1 MLRLPARRDSGL
13 PAGEIKYQAGVFVIL
28 PGLHSES
35 NPCLRGTTPTM
46 MEGVQV
52 PVPVDDDDPN
62 AEGSREGGSPQKKGR
77 KNDQNITLDM
87 LKEVLAAE
95 RTKDRAHLS
104 QSLQEVKGDID
115 QLRTRMDSVEG
126 GVTQQMNN
134 TLAMLTC
141 ITNNYDV
148 QAAALTDL
156 QEGQRGMEQ
165 RLQALEKQPPAGSV
179 PARTADRPRK
189 GDDDPPSS
197 WADGTLTSWRQ
208 TP

>member
-1 MLRLPARRDSGL
+1 M
-13 PAGEIKYQAGVFVIL
+13 IL

-35 NPCLRGTTPTM
+35 SPCLRGGSNDD
-46 MEGVQV
+46 GVQV

-87 LKEVLAAE
+87 LKKVLAAE

-126 GVTQQMNN
+126 GS
-134 TLAMLTC
+134 
-141 ITNNYDV
+141 
-148 QAAALTDL
+148 
-156 QEGQRGMEQ
+156 RS
-165 RLQALEKQPPAGSV
+165 R
-179 PARTADRPRK
+179 
-189 GDDDPPSS
+189 
-197 WADGTLTSWRQ
+197 
-208 TP
+208 